1 MVAPEAYLEE
11 FSSQSEFG
19 ELEDQE
25 LHLGTVG
32 VSIQLGSTH
41 QNGPLTPKFHA
52 TFELCSR
59 VAAHV
64 HCETITEAVKPV
76 LTMRPAV
83 LKRRRGE
90 HRRLGLDLVPQS

>member
-1 MVAPEAYLEE
+1 MRTR
-11 FSSQSEFG
+11 SEFDV
-19 ELEDQE
+19 LENTP
-25 LHLGTVG
+25 TVY
-32 VSIQLGSTH
+32 QLGSAITTH

-52 TFELCSR
+52 TFELCSK

-83 LKRRRGE
+83 LKEVRGD
-90 HRRLGLDLVPQS
+90 RRLMLDLIPSQE